1 MMAALFCLGMLL
13 TMPPAGAEEQAPP
26 AYRISGVVVDAVT
39 GVPVAHAEVSISVG
53 TDETKTTAGEDGRFV
68 FQGLEAAK
76 YPLFAT
82 AQGYVREGTTN
93 TADFRRLSPSEARL
107 IPSM

>member
-13 TMPPAGAEEQAPP
+13 TTLSAGRDEQAPP
-26 AYRISGVVVDAVT
+26 AFRISGVVVDALT
-39 GVPVAHAEVSISVG
+39 GGPVAHAEVSISEG

-76 YPLFAT
+76 YPLLAT
-82 AQGYVREGTTN
+82 AQGYVREGYN
-93 TADFRRLSPSEARL
+93 QHGAFQTAVAVGS
-107 IPSM
+107 